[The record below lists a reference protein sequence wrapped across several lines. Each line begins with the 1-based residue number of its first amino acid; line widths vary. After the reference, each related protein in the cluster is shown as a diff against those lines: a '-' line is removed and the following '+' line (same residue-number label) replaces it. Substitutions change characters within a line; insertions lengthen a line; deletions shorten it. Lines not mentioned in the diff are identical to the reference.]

1 MMLYKYFSGV
11 VLAFI
16 LWYLMFVVKPIEN
29 FWILMVISTSLL
41 SVISIT
47 TNRKQLSFENF
58 NYKEILIG
66 LFSAVI
72 LYLVFFAG
80 KNLLDVLKI
89 IPNHQQ
95 NISNVYASRGMLPA
109 WTIALFLF
117 FPVGFGEE
125 IFWRGYLQR
134 MFSEKY
140 GNTKSFLLTTF
151 FYTAIHIP
159 TLNPVLILAAFLVGI
174 YWGLIFIWRKNN
186 IVAPMVSHMVWD
198 PVIFIILPFS

>member
-1 MMLYKYFSGV
+1 MIKYFFGV
-11 VLAFI
+11 ILAFI
-16 LWYLMFVVKPIEN
+16 LWYLMFVVKPIGN
-29 FWILMVISTSLL
+29 FWIMMVISTSLL
-41 SVISIT
+41 SVISIF
-47 TNRKQLSFENF
+47 NYRNQLNIKNF

-66 LFSAVI
+66 ISSAVL
-72 LYLVFFAG
+72 LYIVFFAG
-80 KNLLDVLKI
+80 KNLLDIFKI

-95 NISNVYASRGMLPA
+95 NISNVYASKGMLPS
-109 WTIALFLF
+109 WTIAAFLF

-134 MFSEKY
+134 LMSEKY

-174 YWGLIFIWRKNN
+174 FWGLMFIWRNNN
-186 IVAPMVSHMVWD
+186 IVAPMISHMVWD